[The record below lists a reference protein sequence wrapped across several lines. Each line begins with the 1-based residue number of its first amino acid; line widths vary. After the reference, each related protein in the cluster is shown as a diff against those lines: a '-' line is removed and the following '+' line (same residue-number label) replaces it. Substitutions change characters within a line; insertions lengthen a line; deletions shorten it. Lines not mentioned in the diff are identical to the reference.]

1 MDIRIKLLRILIM
14 FILFLI
20 YYAVYLFIGFELV
33 MLIIGAVIMENI
45 IASNIF
51 LEIKIE
57 EINNNSPN

>member
-14 FILFLI
+14 LIVFLI
-20 YYAVYLFIGFELV
+20 YYVIYLFIGFELV
-33 MLIIGAVIMENI
+33 VLVIGAMIIEHI